1 MIFSETLTLQ
11 SHMLFN
17 TVCMSQ
23 RCRRFMLLTGH
34 CPTWLLVFC
43 TCSTIHKPLSR
54 LDSVEFKQTPSGGLS
69 SASTRKTFFDTA
81 GGSSAFGAVSPRRR
95 RAAALCKGVA
105 KNQIPVPSASQV
117 LSQYLGQGIK
127 RTSNPQE
134 KNENDAQV

>member
-34 CPTWLLVFC
+34 FPTWFLVFC

-54 LDSVEFKQTPSGGLS
+54 LDSVEFKRTPSGGLS
-69 SASTRKTFFDTA
+69 Q
-81 GGSSAFGAVSPRRR
+81 
-95 RAAALCKGVA
+95 CEH
-105 KNQIPVPSASQV
+105 
-117 LSQYLGQGIK
+117 
-127 RTSNPQE
+127 E
-134 KNENDAQV
+134 KNLLRHCWRQFCLWCCFTPQKESRSALQNGKNRLQPGEWQMPNRLSSPATSTPSY

>member
-1 MIFSETLTLQ
+1 VIFSETLTLQ

-34 CPTWLLVFC
+34 FPTWFLVFC

-54 LDSVEFKQTPSGGLS
+54 LDSVEFKRTPSGGLS

-95 RAAALCKGVA
+95 RAAALCKM
-105 KNQIPVPSASQV
+105 
-117 LSQYLGQGIK
+117 
-127 RTSNPQE
+127 E
-134 KNENDAQV
+134 KNRLQPGEWQMPNRLSSPATSTPSY